1 MIIQPKIKG
10 FVCTTAHPVG
20 CEAHVLEQID
30 YVKKHTSPSA
40 GPKKVLVIGAST
52 GYGLASRISAAFGS
66 RAATLGVFFEKE
78 AAGKRTASAG
88 WYNTAAFT
96 KFAHAEGL
104 YAKNI
109 NGDAFA
115 PDIKE
120 KTIATILADLG
131 QVDLVVYSL
140 AAPRRTDPATGVVY
154 KSTLKAVG
162 QAYVGTTLD
171 TDRGVIKEVEI
182 EPASEQEIHD
192 TIKVMGGEDW
202 ALWMTAL
209 QNAGVLAEGCKTV
222 AYTYIGE
229 KLTWPIYKDATIGR
243 AKEHLDETAALL
255 NKQLASING
264 KANVCVLKAVVT
276 QASSAIPLMPL
287 YLSLLFKVMKEK
299 GGHEGCIEQV
309 HGLFCQK
316 LYGAQHNELDPQ
328 NRYRMDGPELR
339 AEVQDEVA
347 RLWKLCTT
355 ENFNQ
360 LSDFVAYQHE
370 FLKLFGFEMT
380 GVDYAV
386 EVEPEVSVNE
396 LIYNNG

>member
-1 MIIQPKIKG
+1 MIIQAKIKG
-10 FVCTTAHPVG
+10 FVCTTAHPTG
-20 CEAHVLEQID
+20 CQAHVREQID
-30 YVKKHTSPSA
+30 YVKTHASLPE

-66 RAATLGVFFEKE
+66 GAATLGVFFEKE

-96 KFAHAEGL
+96 KFAAAQGL

-115 PDIKE
+115 QDVKD
-120 KTIATILADLG
+120 KTIATIKADLG

-140 AAPRRTDPATGVVY
+140 AAPRRTDPVTGIVY

-171 TDRGVIKEVEI
+171 TDRGVIKQVEI
-182 EPASEQEIHD
+182 EPANEQEIHD

-209 QNAGVLAEGCKTV
+209 QQAGVLAEGCKTV

-243 AKEHLDETAALL
+243 AKEHLDATAAQL
-255 NKQLASING
+255 NKQLQAIKG
-264 KANVCVLKAVVT
+264 TANVCVLKAVVT

-309 HGLFCQK
+309 HGLFCHK
-316 LYGAQHNELDPQ
+316 LYGAQRDQLDEH
-328 NRYRMDGPELR
+328 NRYRMDELELR
-339 AEVQDEVA
+339 PQVQDEVA

-370 FLKLFGFEMT
+370 FLKLFGFEVD
-380 GVDYAV
+380 GVDYEA
-386 EVEPEVSVNE
+386 EVEPELAINQLV
-396 LIYNNG
+396 YNNG